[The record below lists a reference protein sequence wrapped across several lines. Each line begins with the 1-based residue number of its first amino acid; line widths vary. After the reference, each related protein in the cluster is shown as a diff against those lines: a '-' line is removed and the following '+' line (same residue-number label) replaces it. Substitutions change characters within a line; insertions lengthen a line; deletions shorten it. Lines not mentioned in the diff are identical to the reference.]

1 MNRARKEEV
10 KKYRE
15 AREGLSP
22 DEIEEL
28 DKREADEK
36 EKEDLIGLWHCRLFP
51 EEYDFTLDDGVDAK
65 RRAQGINP
73 MSEAYIAKTNARRA
87 EQGFGSYM
95 DSNDDQPQNTEAWV
109 REMIEEGR
117 IEKLETIYQARKASE
132 TEANTP

>member
-1 MNRARKEEV
+1 MNRARKEEL

-22 DEIEEL
+22 AEIEEL

-36 EKEDLIGLWHCRLFP
+36 EKEDLVGLWHCRLFP
-51 EEYDFTLDDGVDAK
+51 EEYDFMLDDGVDAK

-87 EQGFGSYM
+87 ELGFRNYM
-95 DSNDDQPQNTEAWV
+95 DSDDDQPQNTEAWV

-132 TEANTP
+132 TEASTS

>member
-1 MNRARKEEV
+1 MNRARKEEL

-15 AREGLSP
+15 SREGLSP
-22 DEIEEL
+22 AELEEL

-51 EEYDFTLDDGVDAK
+51 EEYDFMLDEGVDAK

-87 EQGFGSYM
+87 KLGFGNYM
-95 DSNDDQPQNTEAWV
+95 E
-109 REMIEEGR
+109 R
-117 IEKLETIYQARKASE
+117 YAR
-132 TEANTP
+132 